1 MILLLPNPK
10 CVRELL
16 TQRAS
21 EMEVAPEEL
30 ILLKLRSNQVN
41 LLPLDC
47 SAFAMADAPE
57 SPISWLKS
65 RFKWVKVRFDCSP
78 FPRASDPISPIL
90 LSLRYNSFKVVCSKS
105 FAKCCCSRVAD
116 VIILKI

>member
-1 MILLLPNPK
+1 MAAPEELILLLPNPK

-16 TQRAS
+16 TQRDS

-47 SAFAMADAPE
+47 IVPLR
-57 SPISWLKS
+57 WLM
-65 RFKWVKVRFDCSP
+65 
-78 FPRASDPISPIL
+78 L
-90 LSLRYNSFKVVCSKS
+90 LNHQYRG
-105 FAKCCCSRVAD
+105 
-116 VIILKI
+116 

>member
-1 MILLLPNPK
+1 MEVPEELILLLPNPK

-78 FPRASDPISPIL
+78 FPRASFPYL
-90 LSLRYNSFKVVCSKS
+90 VV
-105 FAKCCCSRVAD
+105 FEV
-116 VIILKI
+116 